1 MIPVTRTILIGEDEI
16 EERFIRSGGPG
27 GQNVNKLST
36 AVQLRFDVLG
46 SPSLSDDVRRR
57 LMRLA
62 GNRMTREGVV
72 VISARRF
79 RTQEK
84 NRRDARNRLL
94 ELIRQAAHRP
104 ASRIKTGPTA
114 ASKRR
119 RLENKK
125 RRGRLKNLRGRDPGI
140 DT

>member
-1 MIPVTRTILIGEDEI
+1 MIPVTRSIFISEDEI

-36 AVQLRFDVLG
+36 AVQLRFDVVS
-46 SPSLSDDVRRR
+46 SPSLPDDVKRR

-62 GNRMTREGVV
+62 GSRVTREGVV

-94 ELIRQAAHRP
+94 ELIRLAAHRP
-104 ASRIKTGPTA
+104 ASRIKTRPTA
-114 ASKRR
+114 ASKRQ

-125 RRGRLKNLRGRDPGI
+125 RRGRLKDLRSRGPGI
-140 DT
+140 DA

>member
-16 EERFIRSGGPG
+16 EERFLRSGGPG

-36 AVQLRFDVLG
+36 AVQLRFDALR
-46 SPSLSDDVRRR
+46 SPSLPDDVRRR

-62 GNRMTREGVV
+62 GSRMTREGVL

-104 ASRIKTGPTA
+104 ASRIKTRPTA
-114 ASKRR
+114 ASKRQ
-119 RLENKK
+119 RLENKR
-125 RRGRLKNLRGRDPGI
+125 RRGQLKSLRGRGPGI

>member
-36 AVQLRFDVLG
+36 AVQLRFDALG
-46 SPSLSDDVRRR
+46 SPSLPDDVRRR

-62 GNRMTREGVV
+62 GSRMTREGVL

-104 ASRIKTGPTA
+104 ASRIKTRPTA
-114 ASKRR
+114 ASKRQ

-125 RRGRLKNLRGRDPGI
+125 RRGHLKSLRGRGPGI

>member
-1 MIPVTRTILIGEDEI
+1 MIPVTRTIFIGEDEI

-36 AVQLRFDVLG
+36 AVQLRFDALG
-46 SPSLSDDVRRR
+46 SPSLPDDVRRR

-62 GNRMTREGVV
+62 GSRMTREGVV

-104 ASRIKTGPTA
+104 ASRIKTRPTA

-125 RRGRLKNLRGRDPGI
+125 RRGQLKSLRGRGSNM